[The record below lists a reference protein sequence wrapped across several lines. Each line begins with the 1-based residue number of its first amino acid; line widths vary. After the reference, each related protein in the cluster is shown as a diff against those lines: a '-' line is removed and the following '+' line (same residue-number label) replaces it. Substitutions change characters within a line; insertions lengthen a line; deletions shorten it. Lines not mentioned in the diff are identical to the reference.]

1 MYVLSTATAQF
12 HYRQVEKR
20 LNHYASDVNPMS
32 LNLPDLEKQSQCIGD
47 PKCVYTVESN
57 DPYTD
62 TVYFRDIYLV
72 E

>member
-1 MYVLSTATAQF
+1 
-12 HYRQVEKR
+12 
-20 LNHYASDVNPMS
+20 MS
-32 LNLPDLEKQSQCIGD
+32 LNLPDLEKQSQCVGD